1 MTWKSAFFKNEPIR
15 KSWWLWILV
24 GWLSLILIEVTQN
37 YAFCVELGLPWSW
50 VFSLRYALVEFVF
63 WAIMTSVIAHWAQKF
78 PLDGAHRGRHLAILF
93 SLNLFILLIHAAYRV
108 PLHRLI
114 YDDPQ
119 PRPVLHL
126 FVFQLIDNSL
136 ADSWIVWAVVGIC
149 QAIRSER
156 RSRLREQEL
165 TRAQLEM
172 LKGQLQPHFLFN
184 TLNSIS
190 WLMRQDVE
198 AADNMMAC
206 LSELLRTTLSV
217 SANQEVTLREEL
229 RVLDLY
235 LTIER
240 ARFQHRL
247 TVQTVVEPDAL
258 YCKVPCLI
266 LQPIVENA
274 VRHGVARLD
283 GPGLVK
289 ISARQEGADLLL
301 CILDN
306 GPGISPE
313 AGGREGIGV
322 ANTRERLEK
331 HYGRAQSFHYNN
343 RTVGGFK
350 VEIRLPFRV
359 QKVSRQSGELHEAAN
374 IDRR

>member
-1 MTWKSAFFKNEPIR
+1 MTWKSTFFQNEPIR
-15 KSWWLWILV
+15 KSWRLWILV
-24 GWLSLILIEVTQN
+24 AWVSLILIQVTQN

-50 VFSLRYALVEFVF
+50 AYSLRYALVEFVF
-63 WAIMTSVIAHWAQKF
+63 WAIMTSAIAHWAQKF
-78 PLDGAHRGRHLAILF
+78 PLEGAARGRHVAILL
-93 SLNLFILLIHAAYRV
+93 SLNLFTLLIHAAYRV
-108 PLHRLI
+108 PLHRVM
-114 YDDPQ
+114 YNDPH
-119 PRPVLHL
+119 PRRLMHL
-126 FVFQLIDNSL
+126 FSFQLIDNSL
-136 ADSWIVWAVVGIC
+136 TDTWIVWAVVGIC

-156 RSRLREQEL
+156 RSRQREQEL

-217 SANQEVTLREEL
+217 SGNQEVTLREEL
-229 RVLDLY
+229 RILSLY

-247 TVQTVVEPDAL
+247 TVQLLVEPDVL
-258 YCKVPCLI
+258 FCKVPCLI

-283 GPGLVK
+283 GPGLVE
-289 ISARQEGADLLL
+289 ISARREGAELLL

-313 AGGREGIGV
+313 VGGREGIGV

-331 HYGRAQSFHYNN
+331 YYGPAQSFRYNN
-343 RTVGGFK
+343 RTVGGLK

-359 QKVSRQSGELHEAAN
+359 LKGSRQPGELHEAAN